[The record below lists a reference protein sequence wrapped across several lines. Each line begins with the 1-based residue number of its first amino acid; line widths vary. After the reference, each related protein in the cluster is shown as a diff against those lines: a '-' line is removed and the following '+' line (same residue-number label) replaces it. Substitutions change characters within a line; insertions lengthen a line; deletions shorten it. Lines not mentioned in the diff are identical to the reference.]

1 MMRRTR
7 MVRKIITLI
16 LLVCIAFTGIPIP
29 GYAAVKSSG
38 KVIKEISRGNTMGNL
53 NNGGEIIKNGGEY
66 YFYYGGSTRQA
77 ASGMDPEGLTEEE
90 MKVFRKELDL
100 SGTWWGSYW
109 VVEPGIFAGKTDGSV
124 IPRRITN
131 CLNENPNFYDAK
143 FMNLVGE
150 NLYYV
155 ATSAKDGLTYPNV
168 ICRAS
173 TNGSSTS
180 KKLFTCKDSRDEI
193 KKMAVMDDWI
203 YYALY
208 QYDKGINIYRMH
220 LDGSD
225 KTLLAKNTTE
235 YFDIDGTWLYFF
247 KDTAIKRVELTNPK
261 QEHNIVTIFQVVDDI
276 ICYKDKLYF
285 TYYKNVAVVPAKTG
299 NSQKDIKILVQGK
312 LISVVNDRIY
322 YSKEKDMK
330 DFLYRMTLTGKNK
343 KYIDKFDNGYAQL
356 INGSVCYRSDIQ
368 NQNRDALDSLRYQK
382 Q

>member
-1 MMRRTR
+1 MRRTIS
-7 MVRKIITLI
+7 IILS
-16 LLVCIAFTGIPIP
+16 LVVCIAITAIPIT
-29 GYAAVKSSG
+29 GYAAEKSSG

-66 YFYYGGSTRQA
+66 YFYYGGSTRQE
-77 ASGMDPEGLTEEE
+77 ASGMDPEGLTEDE
-90 MKVFRKELDL
+90 MKVFRKELD
-100 SGTWWGSYW
+100 SNGNWWGSYW

-131 CLNENPNFYDAK
+131 CLNEKPNLYDAK
-143 FMNLVGE
+143 FMNIDGE

-155 ATSAKDGLTYPNV
+155 GTSVKDGLTHPNV

-173 TNGSSTS
+173 TKGSSSS

-208 QYDKGINIYRMH
+208 LYDKGINIYRMR

-225 KTLLAKNTTE
+225 KALLAKNTTE
-235 YFDIDGTWLYFF
+235 YFDIDGNWLYFF
-247 KDTAIKRVELTNPK
+247 KDTGIKRVELTNPK
-261 QEHNIVTIFQVVDDI
+261 QEHDIVTTIQVVDDI
-276 ICYKDKLYF
+276 IYYKDKLYF
-285 TYYKNVAVVPAKTG
+285 TYYKNVGVVPAKTG
-299 NSQKDIKILVQGK
+299 NSQKDIKILGQGR
-312 LISVVNDRIY
+312 LTSVVNDKIY
-322 YSKEKDMK
+322 YTKQKNMK
-330 DFLYRMTLTGKNK
+330 DFLYRMTLTGKSK

-356 INGSVCYRSDIQ
+356 INGSVCYRSDIV

-382 Q
+382 